1 MKYNMTE
8 DIKFASACRIG
19 NIVLLKLITDNSEYK
34 FAMDSKTAK
43 LLAKLLL
50 RVRNE
55 IEGLS
60 VKITDVK

>member
-1 MKYNMTE
+1 MTE